1 MQVTSSYGAEI
12 RKQNIP
18 ILHTLRIY
26 RSAVSYLIRVYAEA
40 WEELSGITDT
50 KKRFNEAE
58 HLVHTTVRFCPVF
71 PKASVLSETF
81 RDPACIGEHSFL

>member
-40 WEELSGITDT
+40 WGELRTAPVTGNPGI
-50 KKRFNEAE
+50 KKRGCGSYNEE
-58 HLVHTTVRFCPVF
+58 EPGPVRF
-71 PKASVLSETF
+71 
-81 RDPACIGEHSFL
+81 